1 MKVLSNLMT
10 KQFIVLTMCMI
21 LVCIAGDLS
30 ANKGL
35 EIAILSDKNKII
47 IKINFKLFIS

>member
-1 MKVLSNLMT
+1 MKVLSNLMI

-21 LVCIAGDLS
+21 LACIAGDLS

-35 EIAILSDKNKII
+35 EIAILSDKN
-47 IKINFKLFIS
+47 NDGFIMSSASG